1 METVLLTG
9 ATGFVGGALYPHLH
23 AQGVRVRCASRA
35 PERAR
40 ARYPE
45 REWVVMDVE
54 RPGTLPRALAGVD
67 TAYYLVHGMSADASA
82 GDYEQR
88 EQRSAHDFVEA
99 ASKAGVRRIV
109 YLGGVA
115 PSGEPSKHLRSRMR
129 TGALLRQGPVPAV
142 ELRAGMI
149 VGKGS
154 ESWQIVRDLSMRLPV
169 MVLPAW
175 LRHRSQPV
183 AIDDVVA
190 ALAHARTLSADRF
203 GCYALPGPEVL
214 TGEELLER
222 VARLRGMRPLTVSVP
237 FVSPLLSTYWIKWVT
252 RADVRVARE
261 LVQGLTSDLVAHE
274 ESYWPHMPQHSL
286 LDFDEA
292 ARRALAHDSDELS
305 LRALGVERMVRRIAQ
320 KSPQPSAR

>member
-1 METVLLTG
+1 MKTILLTG
-9 ATGFVGGALYPHLH
+9 ATGFVGGALYPLLH
-23 AQGVRVRCASRA
+23 AQGCRVRCTSRN

-40 ARYPE
+40 ARQPE
-45 REWVVMDVE
+45 REWVAIDVE
-54 RPGTLPRALAGVD
+54 RPGTLPRAFAGVE
-67 TAYYLVHGMSADASA
+67 TAYYLVHGMSADPAA
-82 GDYEQR
+82 GDYGQR
-88 EQRSAHDFVEA
+88 EEQSAHNFVEA
-99 ASKAGVRRIV
+99 ASKAGVQRII

-115 PSGEPSKHLRSRMR
+115 PSGEPSKHLRSRLR
-129 TGALLRQGPVPAV
+129 TGALLRQGALPVV

-190 ALAHARTLSADRF
+190 ALAHARTIPDPIC

-237 FVSPLLSTYWIKWVT
+237 FVSPLLSSYWIKWVT

-274 ESYWPHMPQHSL
+274 ASYWPLMPEHRL
-286 LDFDEA
+286 LGFDEA
-292 ARRALAHDSDELS
+292 ARRALAHDTDELS
-305 LRALGVERMVRRIAQ
+305 LRALGVERMVRRIAH
-320 KSPQPSAR
+320 KNPQRLA